1 MSSGLE
7 LITPLYV
14 YLNHQS
20 SKNFLSLLEFLANT
34 NKKLTAEEKQ
44 SINSTLGSLIEINHN
59 SYLTFEEELWEIL
72 GKFDLSV
79 DWWKYLPEEDG
90 EKPVKSADPEVVIL
104 AEKIATSLAEID
116 QARGVGLEGA
126 SLSYFHEVNDLLK
139 SSKEFEKLKEYS
151 DEISSYID
159 KITIRQTKSSGHK
172 IRAGMPDDLWDWL
185 FGSICQISSEFLIK
199 NNEEFS
205 ESNSGHDNPKYKA
218 VELCAYY
225 SLIYLGLLSIHRIS
239 SYKKF
244 VLPLINAVEKIT
256 FTKNPLIKASISYK
270 IDEDKS
276 NEPLEQPFI
285 EIWSLVVGASFLMI
299 RSDKLVPTKALD
311 VFIEAYTD
319 QSWEVAYEEFE
330 ELIHKPIENMLFSYL
345 NTESEKEQD
354 SRTERLYE
362 EKIDLASI
370 YKFTQ
375 NRNGRESLSL
385 FAIKQVLFDTCLN
398 YWDESEAGPTVI
410 NRLAKNLV
418 DRCNREFKDEG
429 KPLNLELIT
438 KNNEYGHLRPYSA
451 YYESV
456 STLGIVLGQP
466 ELRDNFY
473 GGNQARSFVLAA
485 KTLYDAGFTDHA
497 LVLLG
502 YGLVRISSGMI
513 YETDFSAREVNEFIS
528 KPEVWP
534 RVEKLFLPFLELCL
548 QFKEG
553 LSYGTQI
560 WIKSIQSRFAKAQ
573 LHILEFDVNQVER
586 LSAEKLLTMPP
597 WFSSDDE
604 SLSKALRDMKN
615 LSDRTKE
622 MNADAWQRF
631 FSLRDLKGKLT
642 EISQSLEAVSL
653 DKFSTI
659 HQLYT
664 SSLKFNQA
672 MEAIGARLRT
682 ESRID
687 LGWIEFFIRAIQ
699 EAPRKYPGEYK
710 KIIEVANES
719 DRQIGKVLF
728 KLQNSE
734 EGLLTSFQHFRKLD
748 NMYLSHKSSKST
760 KNMPQSESNWLYT
773 YAVSDFKSVA
783 DLFN

>member
-1 MSSGLE
+1 
-7 LITPLYV
+7 
-14 YLNHQS
+14 
-20 SKNFLSLLEFLANT
+20 
-34 NKKLTAEEKQ
+34 
-44 SINSTLGSLIEINHN
+44 
-59 SYLTFEEELWEIL
+59 
-72 GKFDLSV
+72 
-79 DWWKYLPEEDG
+79 
-90 EKPVKSADPEVVIL
+90 
-104 AEKIATSLAEID
+104 
-116 QARGVGLEGA
+116 
-126 SLSYFHEVNDLLK
+126 
-139 SSKEFEKLKEYS
+139 
-151 DEISSYID
+151 
-159 KITIRQTKSSGHK
+159 
-172 IRAGMPDDLWDWL
+172 
-185 FGSICQISSEFLIK
+185 
-199 NNEEFS
+199 
-205 ESNSGHDNPKYKA
+205 
-218 VELCAYY
+218 
-225 SLIYLGLLSIHRIS
+225 
-239 SYKKF
+239 
-244 VLPLINAVEKIT
+244 
-256 FTKNPLIKASISYK
+256 
-270 IDEDKS
+270 
-276 NEPLEQPFI
+276 
-285 EIWSLVVGASFLMI
+285 
-299 RSDKLVPTKALD
+299 
-311 VFIEAYTD
+311 
-319 QSWEVAYEEFE
+319 
-330 ELIHKPIENMLFSYL
+330 
-345 NTESEKEQD
+345 
-354 SRTERLYE
+354 
-362 EKIDLASI
+362 
-370 YKFTQ
+370 
-375 NRNGRESLSL
+375 
-385 FAIKQVLFDTCLN
+385 
-398 YWDESEAGPTVI
+398 
-410 NRLAKNLV
+410 
-418 DRCNREFKDEG
+418 
-429 KPLNLELIT
+429 
-438 KNNEYGHLRPYSA
+438 
-451 YYESV
+451 
-456 STLGIVLGQP
+456 
-466 ELRDNFY
+466 
-473 GGNQARSFVLAA
+473 
-485 KTLYDAGFTDHA
+485 
-497 LVLLG
+497 LG

-573 LHILEFDVNQVER
+573 LHVLEFDVNQVER

-748 NMYLSHKSSKST
+748 NMYLSHKSSKSS